1 MIRLLFCSLLL
12 ALSSQLAAQS
22 LLDPTKPAFGAKGT
36 SQNQQALTDWVLES
50 VVKKNGQFK
59 AIISGSLY
67 SQGQHLGDYK
77 IARIDANSV
86 LLNQGNK
93 QIKLKLYGDDIK
105 H

>member
-1 MIRLLFCSLLL
+1 MTRLLFCSLLTV
-12 ALSSQLAAQS
+12 LSFQLVAQP
-22 LLDPTKPAFGAKGT
+22 LLDPTKPVSGVKGS
-36 SQNQQALTDWVLES
+36 SQYQQAATDWVLES

-67 SQGQHLGDYK
+67 SQGERLGDYQ
-77 IARIDANSV
+77 IARIDASSV